1 MSRTL
6 HQRPFSCFKHQRVQ
20 NRRKSE
26 LSALTDLQAEG
37 LRMRH
42 INRLQSFMTQIPNP
56 WDDMAVSAWNEFH
69 NKRWSKERF
78 LEKMGRYQEK

>member
-6 HQRPFSCFKHQRVQ
+6 HQRPLNPHKRQRVQ

-26 LSALTDLQAEG
+26 QAALTELQAEQ

-56 WDDMAVSAWNEFH
+56 WNDKAVSAWGEFH
-69 NKRWSKERF
+69 NKNWSKEQRVK
-78 LEKMGRYQEK
+78 LYESI

>member
-6 HQRPFSCFKHQRVQ
+6 HRRPYSPLRHQRVQ
-20 NRRKSE
+20 NRRKAE
-26 LSALTDLQAEG
+26 QSALTELQAEQ

-56 WDDMAVSAWNEFH
+56 WDDYHVSAWNEFH
-69 NKRWSKERF
+69 NKQWSKERF
-78 LEKMGRYQEK
+78 LEKFS

>member
-6 HQRPFSCFKHQRVQ
+6 HQRPFSWFKHQRVQ
-20 NRRKSE
+20 NRRKAE
-26 LSALTDLQAEG
+26 LSALSDFKDEE

-56 WDDMAVSAWNEFH
+56 WDDMTVSAWNEFH
-69 NKRWSKERF
+69 NKRWVRQRS
-78 LEKMGRYQEK
+78 LTWT